1 MKTAEE
7 LRETFKGL
15 MSSTAR
21 RFVKP
26 APEPERK
33 EPTEDERLRGEL
45 EAWLSEAPAEKLIGW
60 LYVEAERAN
69 GRAHVAP
76 DERTSRYALG
86 QESAF
91 AAVAERLRILRG

>member
-1 MKTAEE
+1 MKTAAE
-7 LRETFKGL
+7 LRAQWDGL
-15 MSSTAR
+15 MQGTRR

-33 EPTEDERLRGEL
+33 EPTEDERLRAEL
-45 EAWLSEAPAEKLIGW
+45 ESWLAEAPAEKLIGW
-60 LYVEAERAN
+60 LLVEAERAN